1 MAIVRQEKLFGAQE
15 IQRFNRDADETIAW
29 ITEKDTLLS
38 TDDFGKDLASVQTL
52 QRKHE
57 GLERDLAALEDK
69 VLTLAQESTRLCSIH
84 SEHADQIT
92 TKHDDIK
99 KNWEQLLAKAKE
111 RKQKLDESYFL
122 HRFLADFRD
131 VSK

>member
-1 MAIVRQEKLFGAQE
+1 MGFG
-15 IQRFNRDADETIAW
+15 ILPKNR
-29 ITEKDTLLS
+29 S
-38 TDDFGKDLASVQTL
+38 HNRL

-57 GLERDLAALEDK
+57 GVERDLAALEDK

-84 SEHADQIT
+84 PEHAEQIT
-92 TKHDDIK
+92 AKHDDIK
-99 KNWEQLLAKAKE
+99 ANWEQLIAKAKE

-131 VSK
+131 VSN